1 MQIRLGKNVIYRVL
15 LGESAMK
22 IRQATIEDSAVIAQL
37 ITQLIEASGYEDLVS
52 PEQIEKSLRKMAD
65 SDVYQVLL
73 AEDQGQIVGLLS
85 LNFRHTLFHPALS
98 AFIDELVVE
107 QGHRR
112 QGVGQQLIAE
122 AIERCR
128 AAGCCEIEVST
139 EQSNKAAQKFYR
151 QHGFSHEAVLFELE
165 FGKSG
170 D

>member
-1 MQIRLGKNVIYRVL
+1 
-15 LGESAMK
+15 MK
-22 IRQATIEDSAVIAQL
+22 IRHATIEDSAVIAQL
-37 ITQLIEASGYEDLVS
+37 MAQLIEASGYEDLQVS
-52 PEQIEKSLRKMAD
+52 PGQIEESLRKMAD
-65 SDVYQVLL
+65 SHAYQVLL
-73 AEDQGQIVGLLS
+73 AEEQGQVVGLLS
-85 LNFRHTLFHPALS
+85 LSFRHTLFHPALS

-107 QGHRR
+107 QSHRR
-112 QGVGQQLIAE
+112 RGVGRQLVAE

-139 EQSNKAAQKFYR
+139 ERSNEAAQKFYR

>member
-1 MQIRLGKNVIYRVL
+1 
-15 LGESAMK
+15 MK

-37 ITQLIEASGYEDLVS
+37 MTQLIETSGYEGLQIS
-52 PEQIEKSLRKMAD
+52 PEQIQENLRDMAD
-65 SDVYQVLL
+65 NDAYEVLL
-73 AEDQGQIVGLLS
+73 AEDRGQIVGLLG
-85 LNFRHTLFHPALS
+85 LNFRHTLFHPAPS
-98 AFIDELVVE
+98 ALIDELVVE

-112 QGVGQQLIAE
+112 RGVGQRLMAE

-139 EQSNKAAQKFYR
+139 EQSNEAAQKFYR